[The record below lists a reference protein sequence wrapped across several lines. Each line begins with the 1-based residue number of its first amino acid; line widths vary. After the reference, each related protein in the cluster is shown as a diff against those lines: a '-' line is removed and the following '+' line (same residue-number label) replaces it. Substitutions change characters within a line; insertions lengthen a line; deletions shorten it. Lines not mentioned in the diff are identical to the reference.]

1 MGLCCVPEALRP
13 CRSKQQKVQVGG
25 ESWPSAGKAHTSF
38 ICTVLKIKP
47 YFTHS
52 KIKCLRLQ
60 WTCQTLHVIDPLI
73 FIFYFS
79 SCLLIMLHRC
89 FVSQATT
96 QTDLE
101 NWVTAIHSAC
111 ASLFAKKLGKEDTV
125 RLLKNQTKSL
135 FQKIDMDGKMK
146 KMAEL
151 QLSIVSDPKNRKAI
165 ENQVLET
172 IFYVNIFMII
182 SCFGLRVSVLSRP
195 ESNRLGGNWHGSCNY
210 CQVSTAM
217 QSSAGGGHSKL
228 FYEHKAVSFLFWKN
242 VITF

>member
-1 MGLCCVPEALRP
+1 MPVN
-13 CRSKQQKVQVGG
+13 
-25 ESWPSAGKAHTSF
+25 TSSTSCPRAVDF
-38 ICTVLKIKP
+38 ILFLS
-47 YFTHS
+47 Y
-52 KIKCLRLQ
+52 
-60 WTCQTLHVIDPLI
+60 
-73 FIFYFS
+73 
-79 SCLLIMLHRC
+79 LLIMLHHWL
-89 FVSQATT
+89 VSQATS

-172 IFYVNIFMII
+172 IFLQEQMYHYFLLW
-182 SCFGLRVSVLSRP
+182 SLFGLSRP
-195 ESNRLGGNWHGSCNY
+195 ESNCLEHSWCSGCNY
-210 CQVSTAM
+210 CQVSPAVR
-217 QSSAGGGHSKL
+217 SSAGGRLLKADHQTGL
-228 FYEHKAVSFLFWKN
+228 FYEHKATSLLFCEN
-242 VITF
+242 VIIFTVLC

>member
-1 MGLCCVPEALRP
+1 MECRKISHFFYLGSSKENFISLGQDKVPKMTV
-13 CRSKQQKVQVGG
+13 S
-25 ESWPSAGKAHTSF
+25 PSSTSCPRAVDF
-38 ICTVLKIKP
+38 FFSYLLI
-47 YFTHS
+47 
-52 KIKCLRLQ
+52 
-60 WTCQTLHVIDPLI
+60 TLHHWL
-73 FIFYFS
+73 
-79 SCLLIMLHRC
+79 
-89 FVSQATT
+89 VSQATS

-172 IFYVNIFMII
+172 IF
-182 SCFGLRVSVLSRP
+182 LREHIYHYFLLWSLFVLSRP
-195 ESNRLGGNWHGSCNY
+195 ESNCL
-210 CQVSTAM
+210 
-217 QSSAGGGHSKL
+217 GHSWRSGCDL
-228 FYEHKAVSFLFWKN
+228 LPGFYSNPEQCRR
-242 VITF
+242 